1 MDRVKIL
8 MEKLD
13 VTEAEARAILADD
26 AKIDKG
32 EKLFELSKE
41 QKQAE
46 KSMRAAGR
54 APTVYK
60 FTKRERKADPDKRFL
75 IETLEL
81 ALSPFAEKVIS
92 VIRLTVQQTQCT
104 GRIIAENS
112 LCKYSALEIM
122 FHY

>member
-1 MDRVKIL
+1 

-54 APTVYK
+54 TPTVYK

-81 ALSPFAEKVIS
+81 ALSPFAEEVETTNLEREITFVYK
-92 VIRLTVQQTQCT
+92 
-104 GRIIAENS
+104 GR
-112 LCKYSALEIM
+112 KYKIVLSCPRN
-122 FHY
+122 

>member
-1 MDRVKIL
+1 

-13 VTEAEARAILADD
+13 VTEAEARTILADD

-54 APTVYK
+54 IPTVYK
-60 FTKRERKADPDKRFL
+60 FTKRERKADPDKGKL
-75 IETLEL
+75 IGDLLDGIPYTENVQIINNEREFVFTYKDRKYKVV
-81 ALSPFAEKVIS
+81 LSCP
-92 VIRLTVQQTQCT
+92 R
-104 GRIIAENS
+104 N
-112 LCKYSALEIM
+112 
-122 FHY
+122 